1 MTKPKVLL
9 KGPSDSEF
17 VAEIEVVIA
26 ELFSQS
32 QHLQSLLSPST
43 LRRFQRFFDDRLG
56 NVQLLKVLVR
66 QFAQTRLKKLLGRFL
81 CYRSGIS
88 LTHKPPPD
96 DPEQKTSDGRWFAPS
111 ERSVMQVTR
120 NFLV

>member
-32 QHLQSLLSPST
+32 QHLEALLSPPT
-43 LRRFQRFFDDRLG
+43 LRRFQRFFGDRLG
-56 NVQLLKVLVR
+56 KVQ
-66 QFAQTRLKKLLGRFL
+66 
-81 CYRSGIS
+81 
-88 LTHKPPPD
+88 
-96 DPEQKTSDGRWFAPS
+96 
-111 ERSVMQVTR
+111 
-120 NFLV
+120 

>member
-32 QHLQSLLSPST
+32 QHLEALLSPST
-43 LRRFQRFFDDRLG
+43 LCRFQRFFGDRLG
-56 NVQLLKVLVR
+56 KVQ
-66 QFAQTRLKKLLGRFL
+66 
-81 CYRSGIS
+81 
-88 LTHKPPPD
+88 
-96 DPEQKTSDGRWFAPS
+96 
-111 ERSVMQVTR
+111 
-120 NFLV
+120 